1 MIKRGL
7 IFFSA
12 IIFIIFSFSG
22 CSKTNG
28 EKFDILI
35 TNGKIVD
42 GSGKPAFVGDI
53 GIKGDTIAEIGALRG
68 RAAKKTLD
76 VKGMVVS
83 PGFIDMHT
91 HCSRGLGNLGTNAN
105 INYLMQGATTT
116 QVGPDGSGTYNI
128 AETKA
133 KWEEQG
139 IGTNA
144 FMLVGHG
151 TARREAMGRE
161 VRAPTEE
168 ELEKMKSLVRQAME
182 EGAWGMSAGLQYIP
196 GRYAET
202 EEVIELAKVV
212 SEFDG
217 IFHTHQRSEEDEVV
231 EATEETIRIS
241 KEAGVNTDLTHIK
254 TSGKS
259 NWGLMND
266 VVRLINEARSQGIPV
281 YADIY
286 PYDMAAVGTNSRNF
300 NIPNDILAELRQ
312 EDPGREEYADRL
324 AKTLSDPQKR
334 ARIKKLTEEGGP
346 DKSNY
351 VAMYGW
357 DALSIVSAQK
367 NTGLIGKTFTDLAQ
381 EQNRDAFDV
390 AADLFI
396 EEKEDVY
403 TSVGTMSE
411 DDMKHV
417 MSQEWLMFCS
427 DGSAF
432 KPSELTSETPRS
444 GHPRSYGTFPR
455 VLRKYVREEKVFSLE
470 EAIRRLTSLP
480 ASFLKMKDRGLLKE
494 GYKADVVVFDP
505 ETVNDHATYIDV
517 HQYSTGI
524 NHVIINGKMSIEDG
538 KYNNTFNGK
547 VLLSTEDKK
556 R

>member
-12 IIFIIFSFSG
+12 LILIIFSFNG
-22 CSKTNG
+22 CSKTSE

-35 TNGKIVD
+35 TNGKLVD
-42 GSGKPAFVGDI
+42 GSGKPAFEGDI
-53 GIKGDTIAEIGALRG
+53 GIRGDTIVEIGDLAG

-76 VKGMVVS
+76 VDGMVVS
-83 PGFIDMHT
+83 PGFIDMHS
-91 HCSRGLGNLGTNAN
+91 HCSRGLADPDTSAN
-105 INYLMQGATTT
+105 INYLTQGATTV
-116 QVGPDGSGTYNI
+116 QIGPDGSGTYKI

-139 IGTNA
+139 IGTNV

-151 TARREAMGRE
+151 TVRREAMGKE
-161 VRAPTEE
+161 VRAPTKE
-168 ELEKMKSLVRQAME
+168 ELEKMKSLVRQGME

-196 GRYAET
+196 GRYSET
-202 EEVIELAKVV
+202 EEVIELANVV

-217 IFHTHQRSEEDEVV
+217 IYHTHQRSEEDEVV

-259 NWGLMND
+259 NWGLMKD

-300 NIPNDILAELRQ
+300 NIPNDLLAELRQ
-312 EDPGREEYADRL
+312 GNPDRKEYADRL
-324 AKTLSDPQKR
+324 AKALSDPQKR

-351 VAMYGW
+351 AAMYGW
-357 DALSIVSAQK
+357 DALSIVSAKK
-367 NTGLIGKTFTDLAQ
+367 NTDLIGKTFADLEQ
-381 EQNRDAFDV
+381 EQNKDAFDA

-396 EEKEDVY
+396 DEKEDVY

-417 MSQEWLMFCS
+417 MAQDWLMFCS
-427 DGSAF
+427 DGNAF
-432 KPSELTSETPRS
+432 HPHELTSETPRS

-455 VLRKYVREEKVFSLE
+455 VFRKYVREENVFPLE
-470 EAIRRLTSLP
+470 EAIRRVTSLP

-494 GYKADVVVFDP
+494 GYKADIVVFDP
-505 ETVNDHATYIDV
+505 EAVSDHATYIDV

-524 NHVIINGKMSIEDG
+524 THVIINGKMSVENG
-538 KYNNTFNGK
+538 TYNNTFNGK